1 MEIQKI
7 IEACKSNDRRSQE
20 KLYKLYFGR
29 MISMCLRYIKDRDR
43 AAEIVNDG
51 FLKVFKRIDQFEN
64 RGSFEAWVRRIVF
77 HSLADNLKKE
87 ANYLKFM
94 VFEDHDQ
101 KTRHKVLDRLYEE
114 DILKMVDEIPPAS
127 GDIFLLY
134 AVNGYTHK
142 EIAEMKGISIGT
154 SKWHLSEAR
163 KKLQTL
169 IIENY
174 KGLNAG

>member
-1 MEIQKI
+1 
-7 IEACKSNDRRSQE
+7 
-20 KLYKLYFGR
+20 
-29 MISMCLRYIKDRDR
+29 
-43 AAEIVNDG
+43 
-51 FLKVFKRIDQFEN
+51 
-64 RGSFEAWVRRIVF
+64 
-77 HSLADNLKKE
+77 
-87 ANYLKFM
+87 LKFM

-101 KTRHKVLDRLYEE
+101 KVKHKVLDKLYEE
-114 DILKMVDEIPPAS
+114 DILKLVEKIPPAS
-127 GDIFLLY
+127 GDVFLLF

-142 EIAEMKGISIGT
+142 EIAELKGISIGT